1 LFGRDIFVYADVP
14 YRLKGYAETVRDP
27 RATVEFFP
35 AAAVAIAGRVAEIG
49 SDGRLLTCSGGM
61 LCRVNLL
68 EKLLVPALVK
78 MGNFVPGGGI
88 WMNTQRPDWN
98 DANNALV
105 GYGLSMVT
113 LCYLRRY
120 LRTMADL
127 LTRDPAG
134 DYSLTFEVLAFFR
147 NLEIGLRRHRGLLQ
161 GSVEPA
167 GRKAFMDDLG
177 ASSEAYRATVYA
189 ASLAARPC
197 SGESRCSPL
206 LSCRLHTSTTP

>member
-1 LFGRDIFVYADVP
+1 VP

-35 AAAVAIAGRVAEIG
+35 AAAAAIAGRVAEIG
-49 SDGRLLTCSGGM
+49 SDGRLLTCSGGA

-147 NLEIGLRRHRGLLQ
+147 ISTAAQSMVCSRGSSPL
-161 GSVEPA
+161 A
-167 GRKAFMDDLG
+167 GPSWMISA
-177 ASSEAYRATVYA
+177 RAARPTVPPSTQ

-197 SGESRCSPL
+197 SESRAA
-206 LSCRLHTSTTP
+206 RLY